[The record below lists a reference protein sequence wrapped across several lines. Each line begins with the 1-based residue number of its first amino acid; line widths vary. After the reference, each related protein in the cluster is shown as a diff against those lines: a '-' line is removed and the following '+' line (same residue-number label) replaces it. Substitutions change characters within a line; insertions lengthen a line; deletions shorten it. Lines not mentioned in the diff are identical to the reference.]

1 MVPGGYGQGDDMT
14 WLDEQEPG
22 KRDALLA
29 QYRANRDR
37 MRVAQYDGGDE
48 RFGVWLALVD
58 RRIARAVGIGLFD
71 LADWNMRDA
80 YDSGT
85 SPREGALEAL
95 RSDDLYASL
104 VEEAGL

>member
-1 MVPGGYGQGDDMT
+1 MGT
-14 WLDEQEPG
+14 WLDEQPAD

-29 QYRANRDR
+29 QYREHRAR
-37 MRVAQYDGGDE
+37 MRVAEHDGGDE

-58 RRIARAVGIGLFD
+58 RRITRAVGIGLFD

-80 YDSGT
+80 HDDGM
-85 SPREGALEAL
+85 SPREAALEAL